1 MISLPDLAEAKA
13 AVKFLFIFV
22 IAVVAIAAASA
33 ADSGKIQVF
42 AQHSSAQHTFRQRS
56 AVTVLLATCGFMLQQ
71 QRQQKVGK
79 QSR

>member
-1 MISLPDLAEAKA
+1 
-13 AVKFLFIFV
+13 
-22 IAVVAIAAASA
+22 IAAASA

-79 QSR
+79 QS